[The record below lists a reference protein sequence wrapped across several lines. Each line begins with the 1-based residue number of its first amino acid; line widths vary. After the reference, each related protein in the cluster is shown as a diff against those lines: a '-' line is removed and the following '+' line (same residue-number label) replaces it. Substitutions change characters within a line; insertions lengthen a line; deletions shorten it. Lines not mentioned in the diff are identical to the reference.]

1 MAHVQVVALPGDG
14 VGPEVTAAMRDVLEA
29 VSRRYGHELTVT
41 EHPVGFCAYAQ
52 QGTPMSDAALG
63 ACGKGP
69 AVFLGAVGDPRGDTL
84 PPESR
89 PEAALLRLRKE
100 LGCFANLRPVSMDP
114 ALVESSALRPE
125 IVSSSDFV
133 IVRELTGG
141 LYYGTPR
148 LLDEDGGRAVNTL
161 VYEEA
166 EIERISRMAFDLAL
180 ERRRHVVSVDK
191 ANVLEVSRLWRSVV
205 DRVAADYPEVT
216 LEHMLVDRAAMELVL
231 DPGGFDV
238 ILTENMFGDILS
250 DEAAAVCGTLGTLP
264 SASLG
269 GPVGLYEPV
278 HGSAPEIA
286 GKDVANPIGAIRS
299 GAMMLSHTFGLDEE
313 ASAIEDAISSVLAEG
328 LRTADMVHDGRK
340 PVGTRAFAGA
350 VAEAVS

>member
-1 MAHVQVVALPGDG
+1 MTRIQVVTLPGDG
-14 VGPEVTAAMRDVLEA
+14 VGPEVTAAMLDVLEA
-29 VSRRYGHELTVT
+29 TSRRYGHQLAVE
-41 EHPVGFCAYAQ
+41 EQPVGFSAYAR
-52 QGTPMSDAALG
+52 QGTPMSEETVE
-63 ACGKGP
+63 ACRSTP

-84 PPESR
+84 PREDR

-114 ALVESSALRPE
+114 ALVDSSALRPE
-125 IVSSSDFV
+125 IVASCDFV

-161 VYEEA
+161 VYEA
-166 EIERISRMAFDLAL
+166 TEIERIARMAFELAR
-180 ERRRHVVSVDK
+180 ERRSHVVSVDK

-205 DRVAADYPEVT
+205 DRVATEYPDVT

-231 DPGGFDV
+231 DPGRFDV

-299 GAMMLSHTFGLDEE
+299 GALMLLHTFGLDEE
-313 ASAIEDAISSVLAEG
+313 AVAIEDAISSVLAEG
-328 LRTADMVHDGRK
+328 LRTADMARNGQE
-340 PVGTRAFAGA
+340 PVGTRAFAAA